1 MRIIG
6 TALTIALLTG
16 CATANE
22 TFGNGGLCGVQP
34 YCGTYFDYQILKE
47 AVTEENATY
56 ASAFAPLAAIDL
68 PLSFVADTLILPYT
82 IFQIRPSD
90 E

>member
-22 TFGNGGLCGVQP
+22 TFGNGGACGVQP

-47 AVTEENATY
+47 AVTEDNATY

-82 IFQIRPSD
+82 IFQIRPS
-90 E
+90 EE